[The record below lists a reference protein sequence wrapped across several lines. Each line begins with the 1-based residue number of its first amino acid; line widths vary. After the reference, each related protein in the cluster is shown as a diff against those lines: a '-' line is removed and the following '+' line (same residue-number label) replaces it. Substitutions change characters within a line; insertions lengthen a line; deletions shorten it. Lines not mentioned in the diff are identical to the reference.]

1 MVGGDYAQTTT
12 GTLDIEIAG
21 AGSGQFDLLTV
32 IGEAEL
38 AGVIRV
44 QLLDGYVPPVGTM
57 FTVLNASAVADQFDS
72 IDSTGLPVTLGFDVT
87 YADDAVT
94 LVVIETDTGDCD
106 DDGDIDLFD
115 YACFVDCAAGPGQ
128 PVPLV
133 CERFDFD
140 ASGDIDLI
148 DFGYFTV
155 AFEGK

>member
-1 MVGGDYAQTTT
+1 
-12 GTLDIEIAG
+12 
-21 AGSGQFDLLTV
+21 
-32 IGEAEL
+32 
-38 AGVIRV
+38 
-44 QLLDGYVPPVGTM
+44 M